1 MLMDLSN
8 YELERLKKIA
18 ENKRMLIALGLETE
32 AEQMRF
38 APKSTKQASASAA
51 SMKHIAPKKQ
61 KAEPERLTEAQ
72 RAALSRAHQWMERFE
87 VWLRGQVSQLNAD
100 TTMKR
105 VEDLASGRGVYLH
118 GYGLAFEG
126 RAVSIADDLVALKD
140 EAASKFGTSR
150 GNGADKGGWHLNHP
164 IGKLIL
170 FQQHLFSSSVRVSEG
185 GIASL
190 ESPDAPLARPAW
202 LHQGARVEVL
212 MHDDGLHGSRYTA
225 TVVSVDTVEVA
236 EGDEGGTVTGSQAGL
251 GSEAASEAPHCES
264 LSPSKRSRRES
275 GGASGGAASASAS
288 STGTATVRAPDT
300 TRESDLSPSLDTTLV
315 EAEPVPD
322 TTREPRADAPA
333 SQESPAAALAS
344 QESPAAALASQ
355 ESPAAALA
363 SQESSAAAKASEAIS
378 AAAREISAAARER
391 VSSLTKL
398 SVRYDELLDETGQP
412 LVEEGLADT
421 WVRPVPPKV
430 TGFANRLRRGVAC
443 ELWHNDGW
451 WDVTV
456 LDRHAK
462 SKTMPIVTYEV
473 YSEVYSEIAV
483 RVGAAKLRPKL
494 VLVDNTNWLALA
506 PFGFKCKVGE
516 TSYQLGG
523 EGDEEELA
531 VDEEELLA
539 AAELAA
545 AEAAAKVEAKAAKA
559 AEKAAKVA
567 AAAAREAEKAKE
579 SKAAKRTRGD
589 DDPAALPREGSLRR
603 DIFSALCAGVEDRDD
618 LFTRVARVREWKR
631 SDVVTVLGKE
641 KNFGVPLW
649 TQEGAKYSLTAEGR
663 DVARAAGGAITGE
676 STRSKAKKQKAAEPQ
691 PPARPRPPAG
701 WVWPREGDW
710 VEVEVAVK
718 EGSPP
723 SWIASQVVVM
733 LVDGMFQAR
742 IVLPDGSDEWLD
754 WFTWEEEGSD
764 WRRAE
769 NKTVV

>member
-1 MLMDLSN
+1 MDLSD

-18 ENKRMLIALGLETE
+18 ENKRMLVALGLETE

-51 SMKHIAPKKQ
+51 SMKQDAAKKQ

-105 VEDLASGRGVYLH
+105 VEELASGRGVYLH

-140 EAASKFGTSR
+140 EAASKFGVSR

-170 FQQHLFSSSVRVSEG
+170 FQQYLFSSSVGVSDG
-185 GIASL
+185 GLASL
-190 ESPDAPLARPAW
+190 ESPDAPSARPAW

-225 TVVSVDTVEVA
+225 TVVSVDTVERD
-236 EGDEGGTVTGSQAGL
+236 EGDEGGTVTGSKAGL
-251 GSEAASEAPHCES
+251 GSEAAMAEAPHCES
-264 LSPSKRSRRES
+264 LSPSKRSRRV
-275 GGASGGAASASAS
+275 SGGAASDASAS
-288 STGTATVRAPDT
+288 STDTATVRAPDT
-300 TRESDLSPSLDTTLV
+300 TLEEAEPALDTTLA
-315 EAEPVPD
+315 EAEPAPD
-322 TTREPRADAPA
+322 TTLEPVIPSSRPSADAPA
-333 SQESPAAALAS
+333 SQESP
-344 QESPAAALASQ
+344 
-355 ESPAAALA
+355 
-363 SQESSAAAKASEAIS
+363 AAAKASEAIS
-378 AAAREISAAARER
+378 AAAREISVAARER
-391 VSSLTKL
+391 ASSLTKL
-398 SVRYDELLDETGQP
+398 SVRYDELLDDAGQP
-412 LVEEGLADT
+412 LVEDGLAAT

-473 YSEVYSEIAV
+473 YSEIYSEIAV

-545 AEAAAKVEAKAAKA
+545 AEAAAKAEAKAAKA

-589 DDPAALPREGSLRR
+589 DDAAALPREGSLRR

-641 KNFGVPLW
+641 KNFAVPLW

-676 STRSKAKKQKAAEPQ
+676 TTGSTAKKQKAAEPQ

-710 VEVEVAVK
+710 IEVEVAVK
-718 EGSPP
+718 EESPP

-769 NKTVV
+769 HKTVV

>member
-1 MLMDLSN
+1 MLMDLSD

-18 ENKRMLIALGLETE
+18 ENKRMLVALGLETE

-51 SMKHIAPKKQ
+51 SMKQNAAKKQ

-105 VEDLASGRGVYLH
+105 VEELASGRGVYLH

-140 EAASKFGTSR
+140 EAASKFGVSR

-170 FQQHLFSSSVRVSEG
+170 FQQYLFSSSVGVSDG
-185 GIASL
+185 GLASL
-190 ESPDAPLARPAW
+190 ESPDAPSARPAW

-225 TVVSVDTVEVA
+225 TVVSVDTVEGD
-236 EGDEGGTVTGSQAGL
+236 EGEEGGTVTGSKAGL
-251 GSEAASEAPHCES
+251 GSEAAMAEAPHCES
-264 LSPSKRSRRES
+264 LSPSKRSRRV
-275 GGASGGAASASAS
+275 SGGAASASAP
-288 STGTATVRAPDT
+288 STDTATVRAPDT
-300 TRESDLSPSLDTTLV
+300 TLAEAEPVLDTTLA

-322 TTREPRADAPA
+322 TTLEPVIPSSRPSADAPA
-333 SQESPAAALAS
+333 SQESP
-344 QESPAAALASQ
+344 
-355 ESPAAALA
+355 
-363 SQESSAAAKASEAIS
+363 AAAKASEAIS
-378 AAAREISAAARER
+378 AAAREISVAARER
-391 VSSLTKL
+391 ASSLTKL
-398 SVRYDELLDETGQP
+398 SVRYDELLDDAGQP
-412 LVEEGLADT
+412 LVEEGLAAT

-473 YSEVYSEIAV
+473 YSEIYSEIAV

-506 PFGFKCKVGE
+506 PFGFKCK
-516 TSYQLGG
+516 
-523 EGDEEELA
+523 
-531 VDEEELLA
+531 
-539 AAELAA
+539 
-545 AEAAAKVEAKAAKA
+545 
-559 AEKAAKVA
+559 KAAKVA
-567 AAAAREAEKAKE
+567 AATAREAEKAKE

-589 DDPAALPREGSLRR
+589 DDAAALPREGSLRR

-641 KNFGVPLW
+641 KNFAVPLW

-676 STRSKAKKQKAAEPQ
+676 TTTAKKQKAAEPQ

-710 VEVEVAVK
+710 IEVEVAVK
-718 EGSPP
+718 EESPP

-769 NKTVV
+769 HVGGGGLGLAPS

>member
-1 MLMDLSN
+1 MLMDLSD

-18 ENKRMLIALGLETE
+18 ENKRMLVALGLETE

-51 SMKHIAPKKQ
+51 SMKQDAAKKQ

-105 VEDLASGRGVYLH
+105 VEELASGRGVYLH

-140 EAASKFGTSR
+140 EAASKFGVSR

-164 IGKLIL
+164 LGKLIL
-170 FQQHLFSSSVRVSEG
+170 FQQYLFSSSVGVSDG
-185 GIASL
+185 GLASL
-190 ESPDAPLARPAW
+190 ESPDAPSARPAW

-225 TVVSVDTVEVA
+225 TVVSVDTVERD
-236 EGDEGGTVTGSQAGL
+236 EGDEGGTVTGSKAGL
-251 GSEAASEAPHCES
+251 GSEAAMAEAPHCES
-264 LSPSKRSRRES
+264 LSPSKRSRRV
-275 GGASGGAASASAS
+275 SGGAASDASAS
-288 STGTATVRAPDT
+288 STDTATVRAPDT
-300 TRESDLSPSLDTTLV
+300 TLEEAEPALDTTLD

-322 TTREPRADAPA
+322 TTLEPVIPSSRPSADAPA
-333 SQESPAAALAS
+333 SQESP
-344 QESPAAALASQ
+344 
-355 ESPAAALA
+355 
-363 SQESSAAAKASEAIS
+363 AAAKASEAIS
-378 AAAREISAAARER
+378 AAAREISVAARER
-391 VSSLTKL
+391 ASSLTKL
-398 SVRYDELLDETGQP
+398 SVRYDELLDDAGQP
-412 LVEEGLADT
+412 LVEEGLAAT

-473 YSEVYSEIAV
+473 YSEIYSEIAV

-545 AEAAAKVEAKAAKA
+545 AEAAAKAEAKAAKA

-589 DDPAALPREGSLRR
+589 DDAAALPREGSLRR

-641 KNFGVPLW
+641 KNFAVPLW

-663 DVARAAGGAITGE
+663 DVARAAGGAITAE
-676 STRSKAKKQKAAEPQ
+676 STGSTAKKQKAAEPQ

-710 VEVEVAVK
+710 IEVEVAVK
-718 EGSPP
+718 EESPP

-769 NKTVV
+769 HKTVV

>member
-1 MLMDLSN
+1 MDLSD

-18 ENKRMLIALGLETE
+18 ENKRMLVALGLETE

-51 SMKHIAPKKQ
+51 SMKQNAAKKQ

-105 VEDLASGRGVYLH
+105 VEELASGRGVYLH

-140 EAASKFGTSR
+140 EAASKFGVSR

-170 FQQHLFSSSVRVSEG
+170 FQQYLFSSSVGVSDG
-185 GIASL
+185 GLASL
-190 ESPDAPLARPAW
+190 ESPDAPSARPAW

-225 TVVSVDTVEVA
+225 TVVSVDTVERD
-236 EGDEGGTVTGSQAGL
+236 EGDEGGTVTGSKAGL
-251 GSEAASEAPHCES
+251 GSEAAMAEAPHCES
-264 LSPSKRSRRES
+264 LSPSKRSRRV
-275 GGASGGAASASAS
+275 SGGAASDASAS
-288 STGTATVRAPDT
+288 STDTATVRAPDT
-300 TRESDLSPSLDTTLV
+300 TLEEAEPALDTTLD

-322 TTREPRADAPA
+322 TTLEPVIPSSRPSADAPA
-333 SQESPAAALAS
+333 SQESP
-344 QESPAAALASQ
+344 
-355 ESPAAALA
+355 
-363 SQESSAAAKASEAIS
+363 AAAKASEAIS

-391 VSSLTKL
+391 ASSLTKL
-398 SVRYDELLDETGQP
+398 SVRYDELLDDAGQP
-412 LVEEGLADT
+412 LVEDGLAAT

-473 YSEVYSEIAV
+473 YSEIYSEIAV

-545 AEAAAKVEAKAAKA
+545 AEAAAKAEAKAAKA

-589 DDPAALPREGSLRR
+589 DDAAALPREGSLRR

-641 KNFGVPLW
+641 KNFAVPLW

-676 STRSKAKKQKAAEPQ
+676 TTGSTAKKQKAAEPQ

-710 VEVEVAVK
+710 IEVEVAVK
-718 EGSPP
+718 EESPP

-769 NKTVV
+769 HKTVV

>member
-1 MLMDLSN
+1 MLMDLSD

-18 ENKRMLIALGLETE
+18 ENKRMLVALGLETE

-51 SMKHIAPKKQ
+51 SMKQDAAKKQ

-105 VEDLASGRGVYLH
+105 VEELASGRGVYLH

-140 EAASKFGTSR
+140 EAASKFGVSR

-170 FQQHLFSSSVRVSEG
+170 FQQYLFSSSVGVSDG
-185 GIASL
+185 GLASL
-190 ESPDAPLARPAW
+190 ESPDAPSARPAW

-225 TVVSVDTVEVA
+225 TVVSVDTVEGD
-236 EGDEGGTVTGSQAGL
+236 EGDEGGTVTGSKAGL
-251 GSEAASEAPHCES
+251 GSEAAMAEAPHCES
-264 LSPSKRSRRES
+264 LSPSKRSRRV
-275 GGASGGAASASAS
+275 SGGAASDASAS
-288 STGTATVRAPDT
+288 STDTATVRAPDT
-300 TRESDLSPSLDTTLV
+300 TLEEAEPALDTTLD

-322 TTREPRADAPA
+322 TTLEPVIPSSRPSADAPA
-333 SQESPAAALAS
+333 SQESP
-344 QESPAAALASQ
+344 
-355 ESPAAALA
+355 
-363 SQESSAAAKASEAIS
+363 AAAKASEAIS
-378 AAAREISAAARER
+378 AAAREISVAARER
-391 VSSLTKL
+391 ASSLTKL
-398 SVRYDELLDETGQP
+398 SVRYDELLDDAGQP
-412 LVEEGLADT
+412 LVEEGLAAT

-473 YSEVYSEIAV
+473 YSEIYSEIAV

-545 AEAAAKVEAKAAKA
+545 AEAAAKAEAKAAKA

-589 DDPAALPREGSLRR
+589 DDAAALPREGSLRR

-641 KNFGVPLW
+641 KNFAVPLW

-676 STRSKAKKQKAAEPQ
+676 STGSTAKKQKAAEPQ

-710 VEVEVAVK
+710 IEVEVAVK
-718 EGSPP
+718 EESPP

-769 NKTVV
+769 NKTAV

>member
-1 MLMDLSN
+1 MLMDLSA

-38 APKSTKQASASAA
+38 APKSTKQASAPAA
-51 SMKHIAPKKQ
+51 SKKQNETKKQ

-100 TTMKR
+100 TTMRR
-105 VEDLASGRGVYLH
+105 VEELASGRGVHLH

-170 FQQHLFSSSVRVSEG
+170 FQQHLFSSSVGVSEEG
-185 GIASL
+185 VASL
-190 ESPDAPLARPAW
+190 ESSDAPLARPAW
-202 LHQGARVEVL
+202 LQQGARVEVL

-225 TVVSVDTVEVA
+225 TVVSVDIA
-236 EGDEGGTVTGSQAGL
+236 EGAEGAAVPSAVPGRKAGL
-251 GSEAASEAPHCES
+251 VSEATSEAPHCCES
-264 LSPSKRSRRES
+264 LAPDTTLSPSKRSRPIQRES
-275 GGASGGAASASAS
+275 DGAASASAS
-288 STGTATVRAPDT
+288 STDTATVRAPDT
-300 TRESDLSPSLDTTLV
+300 TREPDPSPSLE
-315 EAEPVPD
+315 EAEEEAEQGIPSSRPS
-322 TTREPRADAPA
+322 ADAHA
-333 SQESPAAALAS
+333 SEESPAAAHVS
-344 QESPAAALASQ
+344 DV
-355 ESPAAALA
+355 
-363 SQESSAAAKASEAIS
+363 IS
-378 AAAREISAAARER
+378 VAARER
-391 VSSLTKL
+391 VSERV
-398 SVRYDELLDETGQP
+398 SVRYDELLDDDGQP
-412 LVEEGLADT
+412 LIEEGLAAS
-421 WVRPVPPKV
+421 WVRPLPPKV

-456 LDRHAK
+456 LERHAK
-462 SKTMPIVTYEV
+462 SKAMPIVTYEV

-483 RVGAAKLRPKL
+483 RVGASKLRPKL

-506 PFGFKCKVGE
+506 PFGFKCSVGD
-516 TSYQLGG
+516 TSYHVGG
-523 EGDEEELA
+523 EGDEEELGM
-531 VDEEELLA
+531 DEEEILA

-545 AEAAAKVEAKAAKA
+545 AEAAAKAEAKAAKA
-559 AEKAAKVA
+559 AEKAEKAA
-567 AAAAREAEKAKE
+567 AAAAREAEKAE
-579 SKAAKRTRGD
+579 SKATKRTRGD
-589 DDPAALPREGSLRR
+589 DDVAGLPRDGSLRR
-603 DIFSALCAGVEDRDD
+603 DIFSALCAGAEDRDD
-618 LFTRVARVREWKR
+618 LFTRVAMVREWKR

-641 KNFGVPLW
+641 KNFAVPLW

-663 DVARAAGGAITGE
+663 DVARAAGGTIAGELTG
-676 STRSKAKKQKAAEPQ
+676 STAKKRKAAEPPPQ

-701 WVWPREGDW
+701 WVWPREGEW
-710 VEVEVAVK
+710 IEVEVAVK
-718 EGSPP
+718 EESPP
-723 SWIASQVVVM
+723 SWIPSQVVVM

-764 WRRAE
+764 WRRAV

>member
-1 MLMDLSN
+1 
-8 YELERLKKIA
+8 
-18 ENKRMLIALGLETE
+18 
-32 AEQMRF
+32 
-38 APKSTKQASASAA
+38 
-51 SMKHIAPKKQ
+51 
-61 KAEPERLTEAQ
+61 
-72 RAALSRAHQWMERFE
+72 
-87 VWLRGQVSQLNAD
+87 
-100 TTMKR
+100 
-105 VEDLASGRGVYLH
+105 
-118 GYGLAFEG
+118 
-126 RAVSIADDLVALKD
+126 
-140 EAASKFGTSR
+140 
-150 GNGADKGGWHLNHP
+150 
-164 IGKLIL
+164 
-170 FQQHLFSSSVRVSEG
+170 
-185 GIASL
+185 
-190 ESPDAPLARPAW
+190 
-202 LHQGARVEVL
+202 
-212 MHDDGLHGSRYTA
+212 
-225 TVVSVDTVEVA
+225 
-236 EGDEGGTVTGSQAGL
+236 
-251 GSEAASEAPHCES
+251 
-264 LSPSKRSRRES
+264 
-275 GGASGGAASASAS
+275 
-288 STGTATVRAPDT
+288 
-300 TRESDLSPSLDTTLV
+300 
-315 EAEPVPD
+315 
-322 TTREPRADAPA
+322 
-333 SQESPAAALAS
+333 
-344 QESPAAALASQ
+344 
-355 ESPAAALA
+355 
-363 SQESSAAAKASEAIS
+363 
-378 AAAREISAAARER
+378 
-391 VSSLTKL
+391 LTKL
-398 SVRYDELLDETGQP
+398 SVRYDELLDDAGQP
-412 LVEEGLADT
+412 LVEEGLAAT

-456 LDRHAK
+456 RDRHAK

-473 YSEVYSEIAV
+473 YSEIYSEIAV

-545 AEAAAKVEAKAAKA
+545 AEAAAKAEAKAAKA

-567 AAAAREAEKAKE
+567 ATAAREAEKAKE

-589 DDPAALPREGSLRR
+589 DDAAVLPREGSLRR

-641 KNFGVPLW
+641 KNFAVPLW

-676 STRSKAKKQKAAEPQ
+676 TMGSTAKKQKAAEPQ

-718 EGSPP
+718 EESPP

-769 NKTVV
+769 HKTVV

>member
-1 MLMDLSN
+1 MLMDLSD

-18 ENKRMLIALGLETE
+18 ENKRMLVALGLETE

-51 SMKHIAPKKQ
+51 SMKQNAAKKQ

-105 VEDLASGRGVYLH
+105 VEELASGRGVYLH

-140 EAASKFGTSR
+140 EAASKFGVSR

-170 FQQHLFSSSVRVSEG
+170 FQQYLFSSSVGVSDG
-185 GIASL
+185 GLASL
-190 ESPDAPLARPAW
+190 ESPDAPSARPAW

-225 TVVSVDTVEVA
+225 TVVSVDTVERD
-236 EGDEGGTVTGSQAGL
+236 EGDEGGTVTGSKAGL
-251 GSEAASEAPHCES
+251 GSEAAMAEAPHCES
-264 LSPSKRSRRES
+264 LSPSKRSRRV
-275 GGASGGAASASAS
+275 SGGAASDASAS
-288 STGTATVRAPDT
+288 STDTATVRAPDT
-300 TRESDLSPSLDTTLV
+300 TLEEAEPALDTTLD

-322 TTREPRADAPA
+322 TTLEPVIPSSRPSADAPA
-333 SQESPAAALAS
+333 SQESP
-344 QESPAAALASQ
+344 
-355 ESPAAALA
+355 
-363 SQESSAAAKASEAIS
+363 AAAKASEAIS

-391 VSSLTKL
+391 ASSLTKL
-398 SVRYDELLDETGQP
+398 SVRYDELLDDAGQP
-412 LVEEGLADT
+412 LVEDGLAAT

-473 YSEVYSEIAV
+473 YSEIYSEIAV

-545 AEAAAKVEAKAAKA
+545 AEAAAKAEAKAAKA

-589 DDPAALPREGSLRR
+589 DDAAALPREGSLRR

-641 KNFGVPLW
+641 KNFAVPLW

-676 STRSKAKKQKAAEPQ
+676 TTGSTAKKQKAAEPQ

-710 VEVEVAVK
+710 IEVEVAVK
-718 EGSPP
+718 EESPP

-769 NKTVV
+769 HKTVV

>member
-1 MLMDLSN
+1 MLMDLSD

-18 ENKRMLIALGLETE
+18 ENKRMLVALGLETE

-51 SMKHIAPKKQ
+51 SMKQNAAKKQ

-105 VEDLASGRGVYLH
+105 VEELASGRGVYLH

-140 EAASKFGTSR
+140 EAASKFGVSR

-170 FQQHLFSSSVRVSEG
+170 FQQYLFSSSVGVSDG
-185 GIASL
+185 GLASL
-190 ESPDAPLARPAW
+190 ESPDAPSARPAW

-225 TVVSVDTVEVA
+225 TVVSVDTVERD
-236 EGDEGGTVTGSQAGL
+236 EGDEGGTVTGSKAGL
-251 GSEAASEAPHCES
+251 GSEAAMAEAPHCES
-264 LSPSKRSRRES
+264 LSPSKRSRRV
-275 GGASGGAASASAS
+275 SGGAASDASAS
-288 STGTATVRAPDT
+288 STDTATVRAPDT
-300 TRESDLSPSLDTTLV
+300 TLEEAEPALDTTLD

-322 TTREPRADAPA
+322 TTLEPVIPSSRPSADAPA
-333 SQESPAAALAS
+333 SQESP
-344 QESPAAALASQ
+344 
-355 ESPAAALA
+355 
-363 SQESSAAAKASEAIS
+363 AAAKASEAIS
-378 AAAREISAAARER
+378 AAAREISVAARER
-391 VSSLTKL
+391 ASSLTKL
-398 SVRYDELLDETGQP
+398 SVRYDELLDDAGQP
-412 LVEEGLADT
+412 LVEEGLAAT

-473 YSEVYSEIAV
+473 YSEIYSEIAV

-545 AEAAAKVEAKAAKA
+545 AEAAAKAEAKAAKA

-589 DDPAALPREGSLRR
+589 DDAAALPREGSLRR

-641 KNFGVPLW
+641 KNFAVPLW

-676 STRSKAKKQKAAEPQ
+676 TTGSTAKKQKAAEPQ

-710 VEVEVAVK
+710 IEVEVAVK
-718 EGSPP
+718 EESPP

-769 NKTVV
+769 QKTVV

>member
-1 MLMDLSN
+1 MLMDLSD

-51 SMKHIAPKKQ
+51 SMKQNAAKKQ

-105 VEDLASGRGVYLH
+105 VEELASGRGVYLH

-140 EAASKFGTSR
+140 EAASKFGVSR

-170 FQQHLFSSSVRVSEG
+170 FQQYLFSSSVGVSDG
-185 GIASL
+185 GLASL
-190 ESPDAPLARPAW
+190 ESPDAPSARPAW

-225 TVVSVDTVEVA
+225 TVVSVDTVEGD
-236 EGDEGGTVTGSQAGL
+236 EGDEGGTVTGSKAGL
-251 GSEAASEAPHCES
+251 GSEAAMAEAPHCES
-264 LSPSKRSRRES
+264 LSPSKRSRCV
-275 GGASGGAASASAS
+275 SGGAASEASAS
-288 STGTATVRAPDT
+288 STDTATVRAPDT
-300 TRESDLSPSLDTTLV
+300 TLAEAEPVLDTTLA

-322 TTREPRADAPA
+322 TTLEPVIPSSRPSADAPA
-333 SQESPAAALAS
+333 SQESP
-344 QESPAAALASQ
+344 
-355 ESPAAALA
+355 
-363 SQESSAAAKASEAIS
+363 AAAKASEAIS

-391 VSSLTKL
+391 ASSLTKL
-398 SVRYDELLDETGQP
+398 SVRYDELLDDAGQP
-412 LVEEGLADT
+412 LVEEGLAAT

-473 YSEVYSEIAV
+473 YSEIYSEIAV

-545 AEAAAKVEAKAAKA
+545 AEAAAKAEAKAAKA

-589 DDPAALPREGSLRR
+589 DDAAALPREGSLRR

-631 SDVVTVLGKE
+631 SAVVTVLGKE
-641 KNFGVPLW
+641 KNFAVPLW

-663 DVARAAGGAITGE
+663 DLARAAGGAITGE
-676 STRSKAKKQKAAEPQ
+676 TTGSTAKKQKAAEPQ

-710 VEVEVAVK
+710 IEVEVAVK
-718 EGSPP
+718 EESPP

>member
-1 MLMDLSN
+1 MDLSD

-18 ENKRMLIALGLETE
+18 ENKRMLVALGLETE

-51 SMKHIAPKKQ
+51 SMKQDAAKKQ

-105 VEDLASGRGVYLH
+105 VEELASGRGVYLH

-140 EAASKFGTSR
+140 EAASKFGVSR

-170 FQQHLFSSSVRVSEG
+170 FQQYLFSSSVGVSDG
-185 GIASL
+185 GLASL
-190 ESPDAPLARPAW
+190 ESPDAPSARPAW

-225 TVVSVDTVEVA
+225 TVVSVDTVEGD
-236 EGDEGGTVTGSQAGL
+236 EGDEGGTVTGSKAGL
-251 GSEAASEAPHCES
+251 GSEAAMAEAPHCES
-264 LSPSKRSRRES
+264 LSPSKRSRRV
-275 GGASGGAASASAS
+275 SGGAASDASAS
-288 STGTATVRAPDT
+288 STDTATVRAPDT
-300 TRESDLSPSLDTTLV
+300 TLEEAEPALDTTLD

-322 TTREPRADAPA
+322 TTLEPVIPSSRPSADAPA
-333 SQESPAAALAS
+333 SQESP
-344 QESPAAALASQ
+344 
-355 ESPAAALA
+355 
-363 SQESSAAAKASEAIS
+363 AAAKASEAIS
-378 AAAREISAAARER
+378 AAAREISVAARER
-391 VSSLTKL
+391 ASSLTKL
-398 SVRYDELLDETGQP
+398 SVRYDELLDDAGQP
-412 LVEEGLADT
+412 LVEEGLAAT

-473 YSEVYSEIAV
+473 YSEIYSEIAV

-516 TSYQLGG
+516 ASYQLGG
-523 EGDEEELA
+523 EGDEEELE

-545 AEAAAKVEAKAAKA
+545 AEAAAKAEAKAAKA

-589 DDPAALPREGSLRR
+589 DDAAALPREGSLRR

-641 KNFGVPLW
+641 KNFAVPLW

-663 DVARAAGGAITGE
+663 DVARAAGVAITGE
-676 STRSKAKKQKAAEPQ
+676 TTGSTAKKQKAAEPQ

-718 EGSPP
+718 EESPP

-764 WRRAE
+764 WRRAV

>member
-1 MLMDLSN
+1 M
-8 YELERLKKIA
+8 
-18 ENKRMLIALGLETE
+18 
-32 AEQMRF
+32 
-38 APKSTKQASASAA
+38 
-51 SMKHIAPKKQ
+51 
-61 KAEPERLTEAQ
+61 
-72 RAALSRAHQWMERFE
+72 
-87 VWLRGQVSQLNAD
+87 
-100 TTMKR
+100 
-105 VEDLASGRGVYLH
+105 
-118 GYGLAFEG
+118 
-126 RAVSIADDLVALKD
+126 
-140 EAASKFGTSR
+140 
-150 GNGADKGGWHLNHP
+150 
-164 IGKLIL
+164 
-170 FQQHLFSSSVRVSEG
+170 
-185 GIASL
+185 
-190 ESPDAPLARPAW
+190 PAW

-225 TVVSVDTVEVA
+225 TVVSVDTVERD
-236 EGDEGGTVTGSQAGL
+236 EGDEGGTVTGSKAGL
-251 GSEAASEAPHCES
+251 GSEAAMAEAPHCES
-264 LSPSKRSRRES
+264 LSPSKRSRRV
-275 GGASGGAASASAS
+275 SGGAASDASAS
-288 STGTATVRAPDT
+288 STDTATVRAPDT
-300 TRESDLSPSLDTTLV
+300 TLEEAEPALDTTLD

-322 TTREPRADAPA
+322 TTLEPVIPSSRPSADAPA
-333 SQESPAAALAS
+333 SQESP
-344 QESPAAALASQ
+344 
-355 ESPAAALA
+355 
-363 SQESSAAAKASEAIS
+363 AAAKASEAIS

-391 VSSLTKL
+391 ASSLTKL
-398 SVRYDELLDETGQP
+398 SVRYDELLDDAGQP
-412 LVEEGLADT
+412 LVEDGLAAT

-473 YSEVYSEIAV
+473 YSEIYSEIAV

-545 AEAAAKVEAKAAKA
+545 AEAAAKAEAKAAKA

-589 DDPAALPREGSLRR
+589 DDAAALPREGSLRR

-641 KNFGVPLW
+641 KNFAVPLW

-676 STRSKAKKQKAAEPQ
+676 TTGSTAKKQKAAEPQ

-710 VEVEVAVK
+710 IEVEVAVK
-718 EGSPP
+718 EESPP

-769 NKTVV
+769 HKTVV

>member
-1 MLMDLSN
+1 MLMDLSD

-18 ENKRMLIALGLETE
+18 ENKRMLVALGLETE

-51 SMKHIAPKKQ
+51 SMKQNAAKKQ

-105 VEDLASGRGVYLH
+105 VEELASGRGVYLH

-140 EAASKFGTSR
+140 EAASKFGVSR

-170 FQQHLFSSSVRVSEG
+170 FQQYLFSSSVGVSDG
-185 GIASL
+185 GLASL
-190 ESPDAPLARPAW
+190 ESPDAPSARPAW

-225 TVVSVDTVEVA
+225 TVVSVDTVERD
-236 EGDEGGTVTGSQAGL
+236 EGDEGGTVTGSKAGL
-251 GSEAASEAPHCES
+251 GSEAAMAEAPHCES
-264 LSPSKRSRRES
+264 LSPSKRSRRV
-275 GGASGGAASASAS
+275 SGGAASEASAS
-288 STGTATVRAPDT
+288 STDTATVRAPDT
-300 TRESDLSPSLDTTLV
+300 TLEEAEPALDTTLD

-322 TTREPRADAPA
+322 TTLEPVIPSSRPSADAPA
-333 SQESPAAALAS
+333 SQESP
-344 QESPAAALASQ
+344 
-355 ESPAAALA
+355 
-363 SQESSAAAKASEAIS
+363 AAAKASEAIS
-378 AAAREISAAARER
+378 AAAREISVAARER
-391 VSSLTKL
+391 ASSLTKL
-398 SVRYDELLDETGQP
+398 SVRYDELLDDAGQP
-412 LVEEGLADT
+412 LVEDGLAAT

-473 YSEVYSEIAV
+473 YSEIYSEIAV

-545 AEAAAKVEAKAAKA
+545 AEAAAKAEAKAAKA

-589 DDPAALPREGSLRR
+589 DDAAALPREGSLRR

-641 KNFGVPLW
+641 KNFAVPLW

-676 STRSKAKKQKAAEPQ
+676 STGSTAKKQKAAEPQ

-710 VEVEVAVK
+710 IEVEVAVK
-718 EGSPP
+718 EESPP

-769 NKTVV
+769 HKTVV